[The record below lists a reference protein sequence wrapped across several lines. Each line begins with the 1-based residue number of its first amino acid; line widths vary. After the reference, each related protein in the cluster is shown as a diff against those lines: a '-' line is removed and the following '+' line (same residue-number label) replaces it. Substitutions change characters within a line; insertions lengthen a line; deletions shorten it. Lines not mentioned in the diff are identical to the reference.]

1 VWERL
6 AAAILNVA
14 TASRI
19 RCILNGSLAR
29 VGNLSF
35 QLAGPPKG
43 HSRIAFRP
51 EDVRLFNTP
60 PEGRPAN
67 LFKGVIGRIS
77 NQGGFADLMVDVSD
91 LQIQSILATSTLHTM
106 NFVPG
111 NRVFIKVAP
120 EDIHFI

>member
-1 VWERL
+1 MGTYHFSWQ
-6 AAAILNVA
+6 
-14 TASRI
+14 
-19 RCILNGSLAR
+19 AR
-29 VGNLSF
+29 QKV
-35 QLAGPPKG
+35 

-77 NQGGFADLMVDVSD
+77 NQGVFADLVVDVSD
-91 LQIQSILATSTLHTM
+91 LQIQSILATSTLHTL
-106 NFVPG
+106 NLILG